1 MLARRIVLM
10 ILTIVLAGCAEDNG
24 PNDGVLLILT
34 STSGTTPDLD
44 GYRPPV
50 LTVDGADSVLLQ
62 PSGTIAI
69 GVLPGRH
76 ALQLLGVVPQCVVA
90 SSTTVQV
97 DVAPRDTV
105 PVAFDIRCG
114 PASVL
119 ITVSS
124 SGLDL
129 DTD

>member
-62 PSGTIAI
+62 PSGSLAI
-69 GVLPGRH
+69 GVQPGQH
-76 ALQLLGVVPQCVVA
+76 ALRLVG
-90 SSTTVQV
+90 
-97 DVAPRDTV
+97 VAPGCAVTSD
-105 PVAFDIRCG
+105 
-114 PASVL
+114 SVL
-119 ITVSS
+119 QVTVTSRS
-124 SGLDL
+124 EERRVGK
-129 DTD
+129 